1 MEQDIE
7 KALRSLQRNAASPDF
22 TASVI
27 SRLEPPARRQPVRI
41 WAAAAIAA
49 LLITAAAGGQFVQ
62 QRREEARL
70 EALRA
75 EQKRLASELEE
86 LKKIT
91 SAYEPFLYVGTTEEA
106 DFYVDLRESDQ
117 ARIANRDIR
126 QTSQNV
132 TTDF

>member
-1 MEQDIE
+1 MEQDVE
-7 KALRSLQRNAASPDF
+7 KALRSLHRNAASRDF

-27 SRLEPPARRQPVRI
+27 SRLEGPARRQPLRT
-41 WAAAAIAA
+41 WAAAVIAA
-49 LLITAAAGGQFVQ
+49 LLITAAAGGQFLQ

-75 EQKRLASELEE
+75 EQKQLASELDE

-91 SAYEPFLYVGTTEEA
+91 SEYEPVLYVGTTDEA
-106 DFYVDLRESDQ
+106 DFYVDLREGGET
-117 ARIANRDIR
+117 RIANRDVR
-126 QTSQNV
+126 QTSANA